1 LEERCRIK
9 KSKAYDY
16 MNITRWLVA
25 YPKVLKRQLSFD
37 WFRING
43 RHIAAYLQAND
54 QAAAAW
60 Q

>member
-1 LEERCRIK
+1 
-9 KSKAYDY
+9 